1 MQKYVIGCLLFLLV
15 GSALAGSDSADNWT
29 LVSSKDAYWIKTVNA
44 EQHELLVA
52 YYDDTPQ
59 FLLILKTDSPPPNKV
74 LPISIR
80 IDRGPK
86 QPGQLQFLEKRDERS
101 IMRIEVND
109 DDKNGYLSQMI
120 AGLTLAIDFDFLS
133 GKKSRVNKN
142 MAKTI
147 SFSLKGF
154 TVALNDLLIANDIGS
169 LDPAWIMKH
178 DKDRELYCLMT
189 TNISIEAMQ
198 YRLKGESYN
207 NVLHLIEKTGYSII
221 DHNLGE
227 IIEQVY
233 RIPEK
238 NLPYVPRAEK
248 YLMFSNCMEQ
258 PFN

>member
-1 MQKYVIGCLLFLLV
+1 MQKYVIGCLLFLFV
-15 GSALAGSDSADNWT
+15 APALAGNDADNWT

-52 YYDDTPQ
+52 YHDDTPQ
-59 FLLILKTDSPPPNKV
+59 FLLILKTDSPPPDKV

-86 QPGQLQFLEKRDERS
+86 QPGRLRFLEKRAEQS
-101 IMRIEVND
+101 ILRIEVND
-109 DDKNGYLSQMI
+109 DDKNGYLTQMI
-120 AGLTLAIDFDFLS
+120 AGLTMAIDFDFLS
-133 GKKSRVNKN
+133 GQKSRMDKN
-142 MAKTI
+142 IAKTV

-169 LDPAWIMKH
+169 LDPAWLMKH
-178 DKDRELYCLMT
+178 DKDRELYCLIT

-198 YRLKGESYN
+198 YRLKGENYN
-207 NVLHLIEKTGYSII
+207 NVLHLINKTGYSII

-233 RIPEK
+233 SIPEK
-238 NLPYVPRAEK
+238 SLPYVPRAEK

-258 PFN
+258 PFS

>member
-1 MQKYVIGCLLFLLV
+1 MQKYVIGCMLFLLI
-15 GSALAGSDSADNWT
+15 GPAMAGSDAGDNWT
-29 LVSSKDAYWIKTVNA
+29 LVSSQDAYWIKTVNA

-52 YYDDTPQ
+52 YHDDAPQ
-59 FLLILKTDSPPPNKV
+59 FLLILKTDSPPPAKV

-86 QPGQLQFLEKRDERS
+86 QPGRLRFLEKRDEQS
-101 IMRIEVND
+101 ILRIEVND

-120 AGLTLAIDFDFLS
+120 AGLTMAIDFDFLS
-133 GKKSRVNKN
+133 KQKYSTDKN
-142 MAKTI
+142 IARTT

-169 LDPAWIMKH
+169 LDPAWLLQH
-178 DKDRELYCLMT
+178 NKDRELYCLIT

-198 YRLKGESYN
+198 YRLKDESYD
-207 NVLHLIEKTGYSII
+207 NVLHLIQKTGYSII

-233 RIPEK
+233 KIPK
-238 NLPYVPRAEK
+238 NKLPYVPRAEK

-258 PFN
+258 PFS